1 MGKISKELQV
11 GRAGE
16 YLAMADLLLN
26 DKQAF
31 LTDQGLPYDLVFE
44 HEERL
49 IRMQVKSTRSLKIL
63 NSGYKNKVYSF
74 HVRRAGKN
82 GTRVYDT
89 GEFDGYALVTLD
101 TRSVYYVPFTERI
114 NKTWLFR
121 DKNTQYKITNQK
133 TAPYIQDFTLER
145 FLNEV

>member
-11 GRAGE
+11 GKAGE

-26 DKQAF
+26 DRQAF

-44 HEERL
+44 LGDRL
-49 IRMQVKSTRSLKIL
+49 IKIQVKSTRSLKIL
-63 NSGYKNKVYSF
+63 NRGYKNKVYSF

-82 GTRVYDT
+82 GSRVYDSN
-89 GEFDGYALVTLD
+89 EFDGYALVTLD

-114 NKTWLFR
+114 NRTWLFR
-121 DKNTQYKITNQK
+121 DKNTQYKTTNQK

-145 FLNEV
+145 FLNEI